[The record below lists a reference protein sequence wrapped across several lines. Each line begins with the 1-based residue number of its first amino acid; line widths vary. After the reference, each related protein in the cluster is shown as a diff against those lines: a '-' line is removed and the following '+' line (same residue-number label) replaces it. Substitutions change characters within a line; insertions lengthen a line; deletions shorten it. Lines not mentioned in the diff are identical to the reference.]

1 MERFLVKSEHVKTE
15 HKKHRVKSY
24 HEDDGAGVLLPFERQ
39 TLQKSEQNDQHFMD
53 QLAAHLARQSGLVKL
68 FDDGNK
74 ATYGKPSGDDVYI
87 CSGDTFI
94 KVEDSAPGTALPPPK
109 GKRQRLEPAHE
120 KPLTNPFDD
129 FFLPDDVLASMPLP

>member
-1 MERFLVKSEHVKTE
+1 MDRFLVKSEHEKTE
-15 HKKHRVKSY
+15 HKKQRVKSY
-24 HEDDGAGVLLPFERQ
+24 HEDIGAGVLLPSQQRA
-39 TLQKSEQNDQHFMD
+39 LQKSEHNDQHFMD
-53 QLAAHLARQSGLVKL
+53 QLAAHLARQNGLVKL
-68 FDDGNK
+68 TDDGNK
-74 ATYGKPSGDDVYI
+74 ATYGEPSGDDVYI

-94 KVEDSAPGTALPPPK
+94 KVEDSAPGSAPPI

>member
-1 MERFLVKSEHVKTE
+1 MERFQVKSEHVKTE
-15 HKKHRVKSY
+15 HKKRRVQSY
-24 HEDDGAGVLLPFERQ
+24 HEDDGAGVLERQ

-53 QLAAHLARQSGLVKL
+53 QLAAHLARQNGLVKL
-68 FDDGNK
+68 TDDGNK

>member
-24 HEDDGAGVLLPFERQ
+24 HEDDGAGVFERQ

-68 FDDGNK
+68 SDDGNK
-74 ATYGKPSGDDVYI
+74 QGH
-87 CSGDTFI
+87 
-94 KVEDSAPGTALPPPK
+94 L
-109 GKRQRLEPAHE
+109 RQAVRRRRLHQQWQRVRQGGGLRAG
-120 KPLTNPFDD
+120 LSSTRR
-129 FFLPDDVLASMPLP
+129 